1 MIEFNAS
8 LNDFTLIEIL
18 IFEVLKNHFKT
29 EHRANKK
36 ASCEQLAFQF
46 RTRQVYSYILERIES
61 LT

>member
-29 EHRANKK
+29 EHTVQIKKPVANNW
-36 ASCEQLAFQF
+36 LFYLGRGRF
-46 RTRQVYSYILERIES
+46 IL
-61 LT
+61 TY